1 MEFFRDTNIDFLG
14 KKWYFLIFS
23 LIFSVA
29 GVLSMAFWHG
39 IPLGVDF
46 RGGTLVYVKYAHT
59 PDPSAIH
66 TEIERAGLKNARVQR
81 YGQPGNNEV
90 LIALDIQETSEQAL
104 DKGKTQ
110 IIQALESH
118 AAAGQAGPQQL
129 QFVDRRE
136 LSFGEG
142 PASPRIGRRGQ
153 PALHRDSSGIVDYRD
168 KTKSG
173 VLGSIDELKS
183 VADPAVVASLQESFF
198 VSDFGIRN
206 VEIVGPQVGQQ
217 LRKQAILATL
227 YSLGGMLIYLG
238 FRFEWIYGV
247 AAVLTVFHDTLI
259 TVGAFS
265 LLNWEISL
273 TVIAA
278 ILTLIGYSNND
289 TIVVFDRIRE
299 NIKLLRREKLADIVN
314 KSINQTLSR
323 TILTAGLTFLTVL
336 ALFLFG
342 GEVLHGF
349 SFALVIGIL
358 IGTYSS
364 IAIAAPILVAYQD
377 WRGGGARSRLPCHCG
392 RAAARRSRRKKLRSE
407 SGPSGV
413 KSLTCP
419 QRQEFAEGSSERAG
433 AKRMRSVSKFS

>member
-1 MEFFRDTNIDFLG
+1 VEFFKNTNIDFLG
-14 KKWYFLIFS
+14 KKWYFLTFS

-29 GVLSMAFWHG
+29 GLLSIVFWHG

-46 RGGTLVYVKYAHT
+46 RGGTMVYVKYAHT
-59 PDPSAIH
+59 PDLAAIH
-66 TEIERAGLKNARVQR
+66 SDIERAGLRNERVQS
-81 YGQPGNNEV
+81 YGQAANNEV
-90 LIALDIQETSEQAL
+90 LIDLDIRETSEQAL
-104 DKGKTQ
+104 DQGKNQ

-118 AAAGQAGPQQL
+118 ATPGKQDLNNSSSLAITKYLLDKDPLHLGSDVDANSRYTAIAQA
-129 QFVDRRE
+129 
-136 LSFGEG
+136 
-142 PASPRIGRRGQ
+142 
-153 PALHRDSSGIVDYRD
+153 IVDYRD
-168 KTKSG
+168 KVKGG
-173 VLGSIDELKS
+173 VLGSIGELKS
-183 VADPAVVASLQESFF
+183 VTDPAAVASLEDNFF

-217 LRKQAILATL
+217 LRGQAIRATL
-227 YSLGGMLIYLG
+227 YSLAGMLIYLAL
-238 FRFEWIYGV
+238 RFEWIYGV

-265 LLNWEISL
+265 LLDREMSL

-299 NIKLLRREKLADIVN
+299 NIRLLRRDKLADIVN

-323 TILTAGLTFLTVL
+323 TVLTAGLTFLTVL

-349 SFALVIGIL
+349 SLALVIGIL

-364 IAIAAPILVAYQD
+364 IAIAAPILVAYQE
-377 WRGGGARSRLPCHCG
+377 WRGERGKKPIAMPLRPGATQP
-392 RAAARRSRRKKLRSE
+392 KEK
-407 SGPSGV
+407 V
-413 KSLTCP
+413 K
-419 QRQEFAEGSSERAG
+419 A
-433 AKRMRSVSKFS
+433 

>member
-1 MEFFRDTNIDFLG
+1 MEFFRNTNIDFLG
-14 KKWYFLIFS
+14 KKWYFLTFS

-66 TEIERAGLKNARVQR
+66 NEIERAGLKNARVQR
-81 YGQPGNNEV
+81 YGQAANNEV

-104 DKGKTQ
+104 DKGKIQ
-110 IIQALESH
+110 ILQALESH
-118 AAAGQAGPQQL
+118 ATTDKKDLNNSSSLTILTYLLDKDPLFLGAGADANPRYTAIGQA
-129 QFVDRRE
+129 
-136 LSFGEG
+136 
-142 PASPRIGRRGQ
+142 
-153 PALHRDSSGIVDYRD
+153 IVDYRD

-173 VLGSIDELKS
+173 VLGSIDELKG
-183 VADPAVVASLQESFF
+183 VADPAVVASLQDNFY

-265 LLNWEISL
+265 LLNREISL

-299 NIKLLRREKLADIVN
+299 NVKLLRRERLADIVN

-342 GEVLHGF
+342 GEVLHNF
-349 SFALVIGIL
+349 SLALVIGIL

-364 IAIAAPILVAYQD
+364 IAIAAPILVAYQE
-377 WRGGGARSRLPCHCG
+377 WRGERGKKPVAMPLRPGRSGA
-392 RAAARRSRRKKLRSE
+392 
-407 SGPSGV
+407 
-413 KSLTCP
+413 
-419 QRQEFAEGSSERAG
+419 AEGKS
-433 AKRMRSVSKFS
+433 